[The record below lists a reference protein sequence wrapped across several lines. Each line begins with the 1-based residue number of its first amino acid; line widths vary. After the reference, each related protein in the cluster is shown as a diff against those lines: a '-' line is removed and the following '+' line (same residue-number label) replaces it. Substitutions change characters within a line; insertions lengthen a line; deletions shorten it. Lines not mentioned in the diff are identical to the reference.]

1 MQKNTTSTSQTHT
14 SSFRMLP
21 VLKVTGAFIA
31 FLFGS
36 GFATGQEVMQ
46 FFVSHGVAGVAG
58 ALLFMVLC
66 SYLSVTLLLTGQKYG
81 FRNIDEVFRHFAGDV
96 IGRIFSWYTTIL
108 LFSVYALMLAG
119 AGSVLHE
126 HLALPVYAGSGL
138 LATVVLFSL
147 LFGLRELID
156 VIGSI
161 GPVLALFVVYVAVRT
176 LMQDPGAIADGDA
189 SIGELDMLSAS
200 ATWWMSGLLYAAFNV
215 YGLFSFLPSVG
226 ATVENRKALMIAA
239 FLGPVIYS
247 GALIVA
253 ILAMVSLLPEIGGR
267 LIPMLHLVN
276 NAAPGLTSVF
286 AWVVLAGILTTSAPI
301 LWIVLVRFT
310 PDGSPRYRWLALALT
325 VAGLAGS
332 QLLPF
337 DRMVN
342 LIYPTVGYF
351 GIILILLVIARHI
364 RTRSLA

>member
-1 MQKNTTSTSQTHT
+1 MKQPHA
-14 SSFRMLP
+14 SSSRVLP
-21 VLKVTGAFIA
+21 VLKVAGAFIA

-66 SYLSVTLLLTGQKYG
+66 SYLSVTLLLAGQKHR
-81 FRNIDEVFRHFAGDV
+81 FRNIDEVFRHFAGNV
-96 IGRIFSWYTTIL
+96 IGRLFSWYTTIL

-126 HLALPVYAGSGL
+126 HLAVPVYVGSGL
-138 LATVVLFSL
+138 LATVILFSL

-156 VIGSI
+156 IIGSI
-161 GPVLALFVVYVAVRT
+161 GPILALFVVYISVKT
-176 LMQDPGAIADGDA
+176 LMQDPGAVAIGDA
-189 SIGELDMLSAS
+189 SIGDVDMLSVS
-200 ATWWMSGLLYAAFNV
+200 ANWWTSGLLYAAFNV

-226 ATVENRKALMIAA
+226 TTVENRKALIIAA
-239 FLGPVIYS
+239 FLGPLIYS
-247 GALIVA
+247 SALIVA

-276 NAAPGLTSVF
+276 YAAPGLASVF
-286 AWVVLAGILTTSAPI
+286 AWVVLAGILTTTAPI

-310 PDGSPRYRWLALALT
+310 PDGSRHYRWLALSLT

-351 GIILILLVIARHI
+351 GVILIVLVIVRHI